1 MRRRAARGYFADAS
15 FMKITA
21 RKLSGEVCHVEVDEH
36 VFKKVTVTDEDILDL
51 PWIAPGL
58 VDIQVNGFG
67 GVDFNRAI
75 ESDDAWHHAARQLY
89 AHGCTG
95 FLIALITNTD
105 EGYRKLLTDLT
116 GRINLDPRNCL
127 GFHMEGP
134 WLNPDPGYRGA
145 HRAEWMRK
153 PDVKTLE
160 AWSAV
165 AGPLLKLVTLAPE
178 VDFDAAASVIRAGV
192 ADKIQFFLGHSGA
205 MGEMLA
211 GAVEVGAVGWTHLGN
226 AAPATAPK
234 FENVIFHAL
243 AHPGLM
249 ASLIPDGLH
258 LPPHVFR
265 ALARALSLAQPSRLL
280 LTTDAMAAA
289 GADRKGR
296 YTLGEVEVE
305 VSDDGSAR
313 LPTAGGPGSGRL
325 AGSTLT
331 PFEGVFRAER
341 MSGLF
346 LEDVWAAFSTRP
358 AALLGFKHGIARG
371 NSADFCLIS
380 PEKTPYLLATYHRGK
395 CVYEAP

>member
-1 MRRRAARGYFADAS
+1 
-15 FMKITA
+15 MKITA
-21 RKLSGEVCHVEVDEH
+21 RKLSGEVCHVEFDEH
-36 VFKKVTVTDEDILDL
+36 VFKKITTTKEDILDL

-75 ESDDAWHHAARQLY
+75 ESDEAWHHATQQLY
-89 AHGCTG
+89 AAGCTG

-105 EGYRKLLTDLT
+105 EGYRKLLTDLS

-145 HRAEWMRK
+145 HRADWMRK
-153 PDVKTLE
+153 AEVKKLE
-160 AWSAV
+160 EWWTIT
-165 AGPLLKLVTLAPE
+165 GPLLKLITLAPE
-178 VDFDAAASVIRAGV
+178 IDFTEAAGVIRAGV
-192 ADKIQFFLGHSGA
+192 KKKVQFFLGHSGA
-205 MGEMLA
+205 MGEVLS
-211 GAVEVGAVGWTHLGN
+211 GAVDAGAVGWTHLGN

-243 AHPGLM
+243 AHPTLM

-258 LPPHVFR
+258 LPPHAFR
-265 ALARALSLAQPSRLL
+265 ALARALGLAQPPRLL

-289 GADRKGR
+289 GAQKKGR
-296 YTLGEVEVE
+296 YTLGQVEVA
-305 VSDDGSAR
+305 VGDDGAAR
-313 LPTAGGPGSGRL
+313 LPEGGRL

-331 PFEGVFRAER
+331 PFDGVFRAER
-341 MSGLF
+341 MSGMF
-346 LEDVWAAFSTRP
+346 LEDVWTAFSTRP
-358 AALLGFKHGIARG
+358 AALLGLKHGLAKG
-371 NSADFCLIS
+371 NPADFCLIS
-380 PEKTPYLLATYHRGK
+380 PEKTPYLLATYHRGE